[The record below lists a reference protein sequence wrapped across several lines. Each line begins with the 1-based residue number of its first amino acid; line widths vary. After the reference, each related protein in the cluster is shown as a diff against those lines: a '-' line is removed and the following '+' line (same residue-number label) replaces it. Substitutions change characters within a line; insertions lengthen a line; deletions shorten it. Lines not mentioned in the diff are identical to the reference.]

1 MRCLCV
7 LTELVS
13 LPEAGQGGVETSAL
27 LLAGAELLQQLAHL
41 LLARVQQPLQ
51 GHLARA
57 HLLQLAAEGLL
68 SRFGRFEDKDAE
80 RTLGSETTQRYLR
93 DLFPQVDDAEP
104 VAEAREVLQL
114 AAPLL

>member
-1 MRCLCV
+1 M
-7 LTELVS
+7 S
-13 LPEAGQGGVETSAL
+13 LPQAGQGGVETSAL

-41 LLARVQQPLQ
+41 LLTHVQQPLQ
-51 GHLARA
+51 GHLAWA
-57 HLLQLAAEGLL
+57 HLLRGQATAEGL
-68 SRFGRFEDKDAE
+68 SNRFSFFKHNQEK
-80 RTLGSETTQRYLR
+80 SVQRYLR